1 MNEPKLAW
9 AVTFFK
15 ALADENRLKIISLLN
30 KPDVKENKHGERE
43 YTLNVGELAKLLD
56 LSEPTVSHHLS
67 KLRPTGIINFR
78 TKGNQRLY
86 ALNKGVL
93 KRFGEQLTS
102 LEAVDFGVDNSRPD
116 KSWIDELDLSK
127 QDKKVLRAYTYNGR
141 LKQIPMKESKLV
153 SIMRWLALLF
163 EPNRIYTEKEVNELI
178 KPINEDYSGLRR
190 DLIGFGFLRRER
202 NGSKYWLTPEDEDI
216 AFDDK

>member
-1 MNEPKLAW
+1 MNEPKLAA

-30 KPDVKENKHGERE
+30 EPDIKENKHGERE
-43 YTLNVGELAKLLD
+43 YNLNVGELAKLLG

-78 TKGNQRLY
+78 TKGNQHLY
-86 ALNKGVL
+86 ALNKEVL
-93 KRFGEQLTS
+93 KRFGEQIAS
-102 LEAVDFGVDNSRPD
+102 LEAIDFEVDKSRPD

-127 QDKKVLRAYTYNGR
+127 QDKKVLRDYTYKGR
-141 LKQIPMKESKLV
+141 LKQIPMKESKLLA
-153 SIMRWLALLF
+153 IMRWLVLQF
-163 EPNRIYTEKEVNELI
+163 DPNRTYTEKEVNALI
-178 KPINEDYSGLRR
+178 IPINEDYTGLRR

-216 AFDDK
+216 TFDDK